1 MRRLLFIGIVGSML
15 SACNKGEIAIE
26 KRNSGD
32 VITSTVNMSSDYK
45 YQVYFD
51 LETNQVV
58 GQNAKIDWDLGFHTE
73 GEFVTLNGATYS
85 GVWNTG
91 QTDFNAVTSD
101 AGAVWQYDTPTGNTD
116 STAFG
121 LDWKTNPNT
130 VYVVDRGYTSS
141 GALLGKFKC
150 QILSSDASGY
160 QLKAANLDG
169 SDEHTIAIA
178 KNANL
183 NKVNYSFATQSQL
196 EFEPHREVWD
206 LCFTQYTYIYP
217 DHTSY
222 LVNGVMQN
230 QHELE
235 VAVVHDIAF
244 EDIQIAD
251 TLTASFKDYENT
263 IGYEWKFYSFD
274 SGDYVILEN
283 YTYIIK
289 TFEDRYYKLRF
300 IDFYD
305 AGGNKGNP
313 KFEFQKL

>member
-1 MRRLLFIGIVGSML
+1 MRKLLFIVIISGIFMS
-15 SACNKGEIAIE
+15 CDKGEIAIE
-26 KRNSGD
+26 KRTSGD
-32 VITSTVNMSSDYK
+32 VVTSTVNMSSDYQ

-73 GEFVTLNGATYS
+73 GEFVTLNSATYM

-141 GALLGKFKC
+141 GALRGKFKC
-150 QILSSDASGY
+150 QILSADATGY

-169 SDEHTIAIA
+169 SNEQVITIA
-178 KNANL
+178 KDENVNR
-183 NKVNYSFATQSQL
+183 VNYHFDTHTVHS
-196 EFEPHREVWD
+196 FEPHKEIWD
-206 LCFTQYTYIYP
+206 LCFTQFTYIYP

-222 LVNGVMQN
+222 LVTGVMQN
-230 QHELE
+230 RHNME
-235 VAVVHDIAF
+235 VALVRDVTF

-251 TLTASFKDYENT
+251 TLEGDFKSYENT

-274 SGDYVILEN
+274 TESFVLLEN
-283 YTYIIK
+283 YSYIIK

-305 AGGNKGNP
+305 EGGVKGNP
-313 KFEFQKL
+313 KFEFQEL